1 MSSMPPAES
10 ITSAF
15 ADRILAVNF
24 DALPRQV
31 VEVAKQ
37 VVSDTLAVT
46 LAGAT
51 RAADVARLAT
61 AYVREQGGT
70 PQASVVAGGF
80 KTSMQNAAFV
90 NGTLANVLEFDAAW
104 SPPNHPAS
112 PTVPAIFAIAEARCL
127 SGRAVLEAVVA
138 AFEVQGR
145 VRLAGTGL
153 SNGFHKPGTT
163 GMFGS
168 VAGAVKLFKLDK
180 QQTLM
185 ALGLAGSRAGS
196 LGVNSGTMAKPTHAG
211 HACRMG
217 IECAVLA
224 SMGWTASA
232 DVFGP
237 KGYFDT
243 FMSESQPELVLE
255 RFGAP
260 FRMVDPGVGFKAY
273 PCIYLIHRAIDAAL
287 ALRREFDIKPEQIA
301 AVEIVQP
308 PLHSVDRSAPKDAL
322 AATHSTQYATLI
334 ALLDGEVT
342 IDSFNSERL
351 HAADVGALLPKVQ
364 YKADESIPDTLE
376 DMYATVKVTLK
387 NGAEHTRRVDKLA
400 GWLGNPLSAEHR
412 RVKFLSCV
420 RPLLDQNAAQRM
432 LELADGIET
441 LVDVGEIMD
450 IARCDARNI

>member
-1 MSSMPPAES
+1 MLRAEG
-10 ITSAF
+10 ITAAF
-15 ADRILAVNF
+15 ADRILAVEF
-24 DALPRQV
+24 DALPQQA

-61 AYVREQGGT
+61 TYVREQGGA
-70 PQASVVAGGF
+70 PQASVIAGGL

-112 PTVPAIFAIAEARCL
+112 PTVPAIFAIAECRGL
-127 SGRAVLEAVVA
+127 SGAAVLEAVVV
-138 AFEVQGR
+138 AFEVQAR
-145 VRLAGTGL
+145 IRLAGTGL
-153 SNGFHKPGTT
+153 SGGFHKPGVT
-163 GMFGS
+163 GLFG
-168 VAGAVKLFKLDK
+168 AAAAAARLLKLDK

-196 LGVNSGTMAKPTHAG
+196 LTVNSGTMAKPTHAG
-211 HACRMG
+211 HAARMG
-217 IECAVLA
+217 IECSLLA
-224 SMGWTASA
+224 GMGWTASP

-243 FMSESQPELVLE
+243 FMSTSEPGLLLE
-255 RFGAP
+255 GFGAP
-260 FRMVDPGVGFKAY
+260 FRMVEPGVGFKAY

-287 ALRREFDIKPEQIA
+287 ALRREFNIKPEEIE
-301 AVEIVQP
+301 AVQIVQP
-308 PLHSVDRSAPKDAL
+308 PLHSVDRPAPKDGL

-342 IDSFNSERL
+342 IDSFSEARL
-351 HAADVGALLPKVQ
+351 RAADVSALLPRVQ
-364 YKADESIPDTLE
+364 YKADEFIPATLE
-376 DMYATVKVTLK
+376 DMSATVNVTLK
-387 NGAEHTRRVDKLA
+387 SGRQLSRRVDRLA
-400 GWLGNPLSAEHR
+400 GWMGNPLSREQR
-412 RVKFLSCV
+412 RAKFLSCA
-420 RPLLDQNAAQRM
+420 RPLLDESAAQRM

-441 LVDVGEIMD
+441 LGDVGEIMD